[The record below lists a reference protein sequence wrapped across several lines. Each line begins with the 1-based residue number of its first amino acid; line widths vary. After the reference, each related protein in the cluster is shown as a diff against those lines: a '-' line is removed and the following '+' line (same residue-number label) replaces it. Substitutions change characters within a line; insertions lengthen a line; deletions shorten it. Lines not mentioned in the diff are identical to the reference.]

1 MCVYGTVSDGV
12 MLWWYLLAPTQ
23 SSVSVGG
30 PNAGHITCS
39 VCSFLPQLY
48 TYCYHNCT
56 NVGSEM
62 VSMVMV
68 AITTVL
74 NYNTS
79 NRNGFS

>member
-1 MCVYGTVSDGV
+1 M
-12 MLWWYLLAPTQ
+12 
-23 SSVSVGG
+23 
-30 PNAGHITCS
+30 AGHITCS

-56 NVGSEM
+56 NVSSEM

-74 NYNTS
+74 NYNKYIYSETDFPDCVVIIRGS
-79 NRNGFS
+79 VDRSYIG

>member
-1 MCVYGTVSDGV
+1 M
-12 MLWWYLLAPTQ
+12 
-23 SSVSVGG
+23 
-30 PNAGHITCS
+30 AGHITCS

>member
-1 MCVYGTVSDGV
+1 MWCSY
-12 MLWWYLLAPTQ
+12 MLAPTLTIHCA
-23 SSVSVGG
+23 GG
-30 PNAGHITCS
+30 PTLPGTDLVVVVHYTHIVIS
-39 VCSFLPQLY
+39 
-48 TYCYHNCT
+48 NCT

-79 NRNGFS
+79 NRN